1 MYGGST
7 MSIRNKKAFTLIEML
22 VVVVIIGILA
32 AIALPQYQKAVEKA
46 RATEALINL
55 KALREAW
62 DRYNLTY
69 GTTAT
74 TIAQLTDFDIKINI
88 DNSSNYYA
96 YSLNPQGAIHA
107 ERKPNARYRLIA
119 ITRDYLYYNTY
130 KPGIGILCDEK
141 IEDNRGTCTALG
153 ATRYLSEAG
162 NFDRYIFD

>member
-32 AIALPQYQKAVEKA
+32 TIALPQYQKAVEKA
-46 RATEALINL
+46 RAAEALINL

-62 DRYNLTY
+62 GRYNLTY

-74 TIAQLTDFDIKINI
+74 TIAQLADFDIKINI

-107 ERKPNARYRLIA
+107 ERKPNARHRLIA
-119 ITRDYLYYNTY
+119 IMIDFHSNRY

-153 ATRYLSEAG
+153 ATRYLSKAT